1 MPSKASTATRAMGMS
16 GAPVKMAQF
25 YPMSAIGSIV
35 PRRVGQQHGP
45 SPSTETKSMSKRTVL
60 VVDLQND
67 YLPTGKFPLV
77 GIGAAIDNAARVIAD
92 ARAKGDRVVHVRH
105 EFPGPDAPFFAP
117 GNDGPQL
124 HSSVAPA
131 GAEPVTAKN
140 RINSF
145 RGPNP
150 KPVLAT
156 KR

>member
-1 MPSKASTATRAMGMS
+1 MGMS

-35 PRRVGQQHGP
+35 PRRVGRQHGP

-92 ARAKGDRVVHVRH
+92 ARAKGDKVVHVRH

-117 GNDGPQL
+117 GSDGAQI
-124 HSSVAPA
+124 HSSVERSEEHTSELQSLMRSSYA
-131 GAEPVTAKN
+131 VFCLKKKN
-140 RINSF
+140 HQTQTITSHH
-145 RGPNP
+145 
-150 KPVLAT
+150 
-156 KR
+156 

>member
-77 GIGAAIDNAARVIAD
+77 GIGAAIDHAPRVIPDPPAQG
-92 ARAKGDRVVHVRH
+92 AKVAPAPP
-105 EFPGPDAPFFAP
+105 ELPGPDPP
-117 GNDGPQL
+117 L
-124 HSSVAPA
+124 
-131 GAEPVTAKN
+131 
-140 RINSF
+140 
-145 RGPNP
+145 
-150 KPVLAT
+150 L
-156 KR
+156 

>member
-67 YLPTGKFPLV
+67 RSEEHTSELQSLMRISYAVFCLKKKTK
-77 GIGAAIDNAARVIAD
+77 
-92 ARAKGDRVVHVRH
+92 
-105 EFPGPDAPFFAP
+105 
-117 GNDGPQL
+117 
-124 HSSVAPA
+124 
-131 GAEPVTAKN
+131 KN
-140 RINSF
+140 NIYTSIQKNYNNTCSTHHKQ
-145 RGPNP
+145 N
-150 KPVLAT
+150 
-156 KR
+156 KRYITSK